1 MKTYK
6 ITIITAAAIRVEIK
20 GQYQG
25 TAEIHAA
32 IQTLWPDASRVSVIE
47 VAA

>member
-6 ITIITAAAIRVEIK
+6 ITIITATATRVEIK
-20 GQYQG
+20 GHYEG
-25 TAEIHAA
+25 AAEIHAA